1 MLLLLL
7 YNDIVHMRLGSVAA
21 KKPFSH
27 NSEHRISN
35 IENENENEHTNHCVA
50 DESGCYHYQRHHP
63 MRVVPFPTPN
73 ANACEPKTDH
83 KSFI

>member
-21 KKPFSH
+21 KNHSL
-27 NSEHRISN
+27 ITAN